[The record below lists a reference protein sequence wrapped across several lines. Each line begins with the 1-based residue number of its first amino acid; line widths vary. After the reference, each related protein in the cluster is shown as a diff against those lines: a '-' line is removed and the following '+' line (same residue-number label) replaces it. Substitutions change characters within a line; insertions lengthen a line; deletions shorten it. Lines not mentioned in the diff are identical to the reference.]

1 MANEGM
7 MVIIRMILLKSELKS
22 TNQSS
27 AKSERT
33 ASVPQGLKMSRV
45 SEDEEY
51 CDQAREDCGG
61 P

>member
-33 ASVPQGLKMSRV
+33 ASVPQGLKNESRV
-45 SEDEEY
+45 
-51 CDQAREDCGG
+51 
-61 P
+61 